1 MILAEDKESRNSYL
15 NNLLPFQTKDFYK
28 ILKKMDGMP
37 VTVRL
42 LDPPLHEFI
51 NIHGKEMR
59 KLANDMGLP
68 LKAVEERVDSLKEAN
83 PMLGHRGC
91 RLGISYPEITS
102 MQARAIIGAAVK
114 LKKEGYN
121 PKVELMIPL
130 VSNLAEF
137 LNQKEIIAPIIDAI
151 QHLSQIL
158 KNHTIA
164 KDPVTRIS
172 G

>member
-1 MILAEDKESRNSYL
+1 
-15 NNLLPFQTKDFYK
+15 
-28 ILKKMDGMP
+28 MP

-59 KLANDMGLP
+59 NLADDMGLP

-114 LKKEGYN
+114 LKKEGNN

-137 LNQKEIIAPIIDAI
+137 LNQKRNY
-151 QHLSQIL
+151 SC
-158 KNHTIA
+158 
-164 KDPVTRIS
+164 S
-172 G
+172 